1 VKDGMLA
8 EMVGF
13 TGHLGDVIEGYHAR
27 LVTAEPAPGVVVLHH
42 APGLDPW
49 SKEVVRNFASAGF
62 ATVAPHLYHRRGPGD
77 WADVAAAARA
87 DGLAKAMPNDQVSG
101 DIAGAAAYLRAQP
114 GANGKV
120 GVIGFCSGGRQA
132 FLAACDV
139 PTLDAAVDCWGGTI
153 LPRQPDPAGWRPPG
167 KGVIHRA
174 VDMSMPLL
182 GIFGNDDSNP
192 DPAEVNEIERV
203 LTELG
208 KTFEFHR
215 YDGAGHAF
223 FCHDKPN
230 YRQEQAVDGW
240 ARVFAFFETYLREE
254 KHDVH
259 LDH

>member
-1 VKDGMLA
+1 MIV
-8 EMVGF
+8 EVVGF
-13 TGHLGDVIEGYHAR
+13 PGYHGDVIEGYYAWP
-27 LVTAEPAPGVVVLHH
+27 VMSDSMPGVVVLHH

-49 SKEVVRNFASAGF
+49 SKEVVRNFAYAGL
-62 ATVAPHLYHRRGPGD
+62 AAVAPHLYHRRGPGD

-87 DGLAKAMPNDQVSG
+87 DGLEKAMPNDQVSG

-139 PTLDAAVDCWGGTI
+139 PSLNAAVDCWGGSI
-153 LPRQPDPAGWRPPG
+153 LPRQPDPAGWRPPRN
-167 KGVIHRA
+167 GVIHRA
-174 VDMSMPLL
+174 VDMSVPLL

-192 DPAEVNEIERV
+192 DSDDVDEIERI

-208 KTFEFHR
+208 KNFEFHR

-223 FCHDKPN
+223 FCHDKPS
-230 YRQEQAVDGW
+230 YRQESAVDGW
-240 ARVFAFFETYLREE
+240 SKVFAFFESHLREE
-254 KHDVH
+254 KGHVH

>member
-1 VKDGMLA
+1 VKVGMLV
-8 EMVGF
+8 EVVGF
-13 TGHLGDVIEGYHAR
+13 PGHLGDVIEGYHAR
-27 LVTAEPAPGVVVLHH
+27 PVTSEPTPGVVVLHH

-49 SKEVVRNFASAGF
+49 NKEVVRNFAYAGF
-62 ATVAPHLYHRRGPGD
+62 AAVAPHLYHRRGPGD

-87 DGLAKAMPNDQVSG
+87 EGLAKAMPNDQVSG
-101 DIAGAAAYLRAQP
+101 DIAGAAAYLRTQP
-114 GANGKV
+114 GSNGKV

-139 PTLDAAVDCWGGTI
+139 PSLDAAVDCWGGTVV
-153 LPRQPDPAGWRPPG
+153 PKASEPSGWRPPA

-192 DPAEVNEIERV
+192 DIAEVDEIERV

-208 KTFEFHR
+208 KSFEFHR
-215 YDGAGHAF
+215 YNGAGHGF
-223 FCHDKPN
+223 FSHDKPN

-240 ARVFAFFETYLREE
+240 SKVFAFFQTHLREE
-254 KHDVH
+254 KPSVH

>member
-1 VKDGMLA
+1 MKEGMIV
-8 EMVGF
+8 EVVGF
-13 TGHLGDVIEGYHAR
+13 RGHEDTAIEGYLAR
-27 LVTAEPAPGVVVLHH
+27 PVTTEPTPGVVVLHH

-49 SKEVVRNFASAGF
+49 CKEVVRRFASRGYTAIS
-62 ATVAPHLYHRRGPGD
+62 PHLYHRRGPGH

-87 DGLAKAMPNDQVSG
+87 EGLAKAMPNGQVMG

-139 PTLDAAVDCWGGTI
+139 PSLDAAVDCWGGSI
-153 LPRQPDPAGWRPPG
+153 FPQPPDPGRPGPAP

-174 VDMSMPLL
+174 PDMSMPLL
-182 GIFGNDDSNP
+182 GIFGNDDLNP
-192 DPAEVNEIERV
+192 TPEQVDEMERV
-203 LTELG
+203 LTKHG
-208 KTFEFHR
+208 KSFRFFR

-223 FCHDKPN
+223 FASDKPN

-240 ARVFAFFETYLREE
+240 ERVFEFYNEHLR
-254 KHDVH
+254 
-259 LDH
+259 